1 MEDQPVSSVSWA
13 QRALRHARG
22 VANASPGR
30 GSATQAE
37 AQAADYVKT
46 QLAGLGV
53 ADIRQLPFRG
63 LRSIW
68 LFFSLAFGMALVGH
82 AAFWLLR
89 APIGW
94 LAALVITCTAFAM
107 SAFLLWRKLTFRNY
121 PLQESLPQGPSQN
134 VIARL
139 PPSGTVLQQVVLV
152 AHLDS
157 HRAVWGFASD
167 LLIRVSRVIVPLA
180 LYGVLAAPLLYLLA
194 GLTQLMVFSYF
205 GLLFA
210 LIHFLAW
217 FTGATA
223 DLGPYSPGAN
233 DNASAVGTLLALAE
247 RLQQEPFAQT
257 EVWLVFTGCEES
269 GCDGM
274 RAFLDEYGEKLKEAF
289 FLDFELVGIGE
300 RLGYLQSEGLLRKQ
314 HIPASVESQAQEIGQ
329 AFGGMQPLSFS
340 AFGAFTENGLLLDRG
355 FRSLCLLVLR
365 KDSSLLPEWH
375 RLTDT
380 ADGLQPAALGL
391 AHDFAWELIR
401 RLDGSS

>member
-139 PPSGTVLQQVVLV
+139 PLKKRQPLQRTRRKVYRIHVPVAMPRCAVPECNLLAVRAELRPLRPSGLNRIL
-152 AHLDS
+152 
-157 HRAVWGFASD
+157 
-167 LLIRVSRVIVPLA
+167 
-180 LYGVLAAPLLYLLA
+180 
-194 GLTQLMVFSYF
+194 
-205 GLLFA
+205 
-210 LIHFLAW
+210 
-217 FTGATA
+217 
-223 DLGPYSPGAN
+223 
-233 DNASAVGTLLALAE
+233 
-247 RLQQEPFAQT
+247 
-257 EVWLVFTGCEES
+257 
-269 GCDGM
+269 
-274 RAFLDEYGEKLKEAF
+274 
-289 FLDFELVGIGE
+289 
-300 RLGYLQSEGLLRKQ
+300 
-314 HIPASVESQAQEIGQ
+314 
-329 AFGGMQPLSFS
+329 
-340 AFGAFTENGLLLDRG
+340 
-355 FRSLCLLVLR
+355 
-365 KDSSLLPEWH
+365 
-375 RLTDT
+375 
-380 ADGLQPAALGL
+380 
-391 AHDFAWELIR
+391 
-401 RLDGSS
+401 